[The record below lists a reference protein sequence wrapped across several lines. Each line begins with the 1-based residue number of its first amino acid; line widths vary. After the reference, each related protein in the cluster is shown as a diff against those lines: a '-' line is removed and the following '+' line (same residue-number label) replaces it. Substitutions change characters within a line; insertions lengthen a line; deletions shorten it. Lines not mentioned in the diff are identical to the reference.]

1 MNEKEETSK
10 RKMEQKLKEYMKKDV
25 SDIDILRQEIYT
37 RYPLKYPGEVFDDS
51 KKDQP
56 FDINTLC
63 QYEMTQHFIG
73 GTYFE

>member
-1 MNEKEETSK
+1 MNEKEKTLK

-37 RYPLKYPGEVFDDS
+37 QYPLKYPGEVFNDT

-63 QYEMTQHFIG
+63 QYEMTQHFIQG
-73 GTYFE
+73 DIP